1 MDDQCIARSIPVSAT
16 PEGTMSPRETPEME
30 LMLKGYGL
38 TTAEILYRMP
48 DHRSVLQTFVWQLYD
63 IAPKFPELTRFLEF
77 WRGNLDGPIHSVV
90 YTHRRMIRPNEWRSV
105 TGEFR
110 LN

>member
-1 MDDQCIARSIPVSAT
+1 MRDS
-16 PEGTMSPRETPEME
+16 EME

-48 DHRSVLQTFVWQLYD
+48 DHPSVLQTYLWQDYD
-63 IAPKFPELTRFLEF
+63 LAPKFPVLNSFIDF
-77 WRGNLDGPIHSVV
+77 WRTKLEGPLHSIR
-90 YTHRRMIRPNEWRSV
+90 YTHRRLISPSEWRKV
-105 TGEFR
+105 DGEIL

>member
-1 MDDQCIARSIPVSAT
+1 MRDS
-16 PEGTMSPRETPEME
+16 EME

-48 DHRSVLQTFVWQLYD
+48 DHPGVLQTYLWQDYD
-63 IAPKFPELTRFLEF
+63 LAPKFPVLNSFIDF
-77 WRGNLDGPIHSVV
+77 WRTKLEGPLHSIR
-90 YTHRRMIRPNEWRSV
+90 YTHRKLISPTEWRKV
-105 TGEFR
+105 DGEIL

>member
-1 MDDQCIARSIPVSAT
+1 MRDS
-16 PEGTMSPRETPEME
+16 EME

-48 DHRSVLQTFVWQLYD
+48 DHPSVLQTYLWQDYD
-63 IAPKFPELTRFLEF
+63 LAPKFPVLTGFLDF
-77 WRGNLDGPIHSVV
+77 WRSKLEGPLHSIR
-90 YTHRRMIRPNEWRSV
+90 YTHRKLISPTEWRKV
-105 TGEFR
+105 DGEIL